1 MSVAVEF
8 ETTETQ
14 GHHHA
19 GREIQLLTMEFTG
32 KTEEWELKI
41 EQDGQLD
48 SGTFEL
54 LLLDPQNKGKKWISD
69 PIRVNAKPEEIRSR
83 LAPYYK
89 KVWESAIAVEETE
102 YELVNGI
109 VKRTFRIKM
118 LEPIEG
124 VSFDYS

>member
-8 ETTETQ
+8 EADAEATK

-32 KTEEWELKI
+32 VTEEWELII

-54 LLLDPQNKGKKWISD
+54 LLLDP
-69 PIRVNAKPEEIRSR
+69 
-83 LAPYYK
+83 
-89 KVWESAIAVEETE
+89 
-102 YELVNGI
+102 
-109 VKRTFRIKM
+109 
-118 LEPIEG
+118 
-124 VSFDYS
+124 